1 MEGATNRKLRVM
13 TEMIM
18 KKVGGNI
25 EERKEQPL
33 TTGQYNSVYEAVQDV
48 LDGNI

>member
-1 MEGATNRKLRVM
+1 MEGATNRKLRVL

-18 KKVGGNI
+18 KKAKENI
-25 EERKEQPL
+25 EERKEHPL
-33 TTGQYNSVYEAVQDV
+33 TTGQYNSVYEAVQDA

>member
-1 MEGATNRKLRVM
+1 MQGNTNRKIRVM

-18 KKVGGNI
+18 KKSKENI

-33 TTGQYNSVYEAVQDV
+33 TVGQYNSVYEAVQD
-48 LDGNI
+48 LLEGNV